1 MLVIGNVRCVCT
13 SEHFDKTENSA
24 KYSIMKVMYVLWFLD
39 FLEVGGQYNHE
50 SFQVSTETLRARTC
64 SLAPS
69 SASLGYMEARLSQAR
84 CPGTQDWQ
92 AWQVGEGPR
101 PTHHPPPPLHCLQSS
116 LGFRVNLR
124 PLQVKGEERGD
135 WGWAEVFLTQHS
147 GGLLAPRST
156 FYSLKLKF
164 SDELP
169 CIWTWANRSCQASPA
184 SNSLRFFALLPSR
197 GVDH

>member
-1 MLVIGNVRCVCT
+1 MLVIGNVRCVYT
-13 SEHFDKTENSA
+13 SEHFDLTENSA
-24 KYSIMKVMYVLWFLD
+24 LYSIMEVMHALWFLN
-39 FLEVGGQYNHE
+39 FGGNYNHE
-50 SFQVSTETLRARTC
+50 LFQVSTETLRARTC

-69 SASLGYMEARLSQAR
+69 SASLGYMEARLLPAR

-92 AWQVGEGPR
+92 AWQVGVGPR
-101 PTHHPPPPLHCLQSS
+101 PTHHPPPLLHCLQSS
-116 LGFRVNLR
+116 QGFRVNLR

-135 WGWAEVFLTQHS
+135 WGWAEVFLTRHS
-147 GGLLAPRST
+147 GGLLAPRLA

-184 SNSLRFFALLPSR
+184 SNSLRFITVLLSR
-197 GVDH
+197 GVGH